1 MSGAFEL
8 LKQSGAGKLQ
18 RVEALLEHSLFRG
31 GLNVGSLLLARF
43 PFLDLIGNCL
53 AFPATSHNSIH
64 HYPQFRNST
73 RPILTRSELAS
84 KAALYELTVTNSGD
98 FSYVLRLNHGQHL
111 IPSENKM
118 KSLLTKAVGVFL
130 ASFILCT
137 VAQAQKT
144 SAAFDEKVDFS
155 SFKTYAFDKE
165 GARNPFVNKLIVDA
179 IERELTSRGL
189 TKVNTEPDLKVVYLA
204 ATVPNLQVQN
214 VPFYHVV
221 NPAYS
226 GMAGSST
233 MNMWDV
239 TTGTLVI
246 DLWERKSDRVV
257 FRGTITDV
265 LQRAPSADLQA
276 DAKIVSKPIN
286 KGVAKIFKK
295 YPVKPRG

>member
-1 MSGAFEL
+1 MRSVMIKTAAVF
-8 LKQSGAGKLQ
+8 
-18 RVEALLEHSLFRG
+18 V
-31 GLNVGSLLLARF
+31 
-43 PFLDLIGNCL
+43 
-53 AFPATSHNSIH
+53 
-64 HYPQFRNST
+64 
-73 RPILTRSELAS
+73 LT
-84 KAALYELTVTNSGD
+84 
-98 FSYVLRLNHGQHL
+98 
-111 IPSENKM
+111 
-118 KSLLTKAVGVFL
+118 
-130 ASFILCT
+130 FILCT
-137 VAQAQKT
+137 VVQAQKT

-155 SFKTYAFDKE
+155 NFKTFAFDKG
-165 GARNPFVNKLIVDA
+165 GARNPYVNALIVA
-179 IERELTSRGL
+179 AVERELTSRGL
-189 TKVNTEPDLKVVYLA
+189 TKVNADPDLKVAYLA

-226 GMAGSST
+226 GMVGSAT

-246 DLWERKSDRVV
+246 DLWDRKSDRVI

-295 YPVKPRG
+295 YPVKRK